1 MTRIYKVFRPNEWDD
16 LQANGETQG
25 APIDIT
31 DGYIH
36 FSTAETLQGTL
47 DKWFDGAGPLVIA
60 EYEAESLGPKLIWEE
75 ARGGA
80 LFPHLY
86 GPLQNTHTL
95 RHWRVEPDAEGRY
108 QPFP

>member
-1 MTRIYKVFRPNEWDD
+1 MTLIYKIFRPAEWDY
-16 LQANGETQG
+16 LQAKGQTDG
-25 APIDIT
+25 APIDVA

-47 DKWFDGAGPLVIA
+47 DKWFTDAGSLIIA
-60 EYEAESLGPKLIWEE
+60 EYEADSLGPHLIWEP
-75 ARGGA
+75 ARDGA

-95 RHWRVEPDAEGRY
+95 RHWPVEPDAKGRY
-108 QPFP
+108 QPLP